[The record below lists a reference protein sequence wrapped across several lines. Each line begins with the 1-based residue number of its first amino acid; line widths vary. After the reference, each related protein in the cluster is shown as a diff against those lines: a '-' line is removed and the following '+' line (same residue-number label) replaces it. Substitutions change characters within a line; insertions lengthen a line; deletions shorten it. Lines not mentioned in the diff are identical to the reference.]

1 MTDRVTRTR
10 FSPPQS
16 GLAAELASHIIGLAP
31 VDDLDTPDPALAAQQ
46 FHWLVL
52 SIHLNQA
59 MFDSERRF
67 SRAGLHRDAAA
78 ESAPSSLP
86 TARTEPRPNLL
97 WPLWRSWNG
106 SIYGEI
112 CYE

>member
-1 MTDRVTRTR
+1 M
-10 FSPPQS
+10 
-16 GLAAELASHIIGLAP
+16 IGLAP

-78 ESAPSSLP
+78 GSAPSSLP

-112 CYE
+112 CHEWPARPSRAITVQAGFPRH